1 MEWKRAYI
9 GLGANLRPRRGNCL
23 AAMKLLEETPG
34 IKIIA
39 KSRFYETEPVGV
51 ETARLFVNAV
61 AGIETYLPPRSLLEK
76 LLGIEY
82 ELGRD
87 RSKGP
92 DRTIDLDLLYY
103 EGAQTTDEDDLTLP
117 HPRAFERRFVLAP
130 WAEIAPDLNIT
141 PKGETV
147 AILLSRLPDGPSVRV
162 MDEEL
167 RP

>member
-9 GLGANLRPRRGNCL
+9 GLGANLGPRRRNCL
-23 AAMKLLEETPG
+23 AAIKLLEETPG

-61 AGIETYLPPRSLLEK
+61 AGIETYLPPHSLLER
-76 LLGIEY
+76 LLEIEH

-103 EGAQTTDEDDLTLP
+103 EGVQTDEDDLTLP

-130 WAEIAPDLNIT
+130 WAAIAPDLIIA
-141 PKGETV
+141 PKGGTV
-147 AILLSRLPDGPSVRV
+147 ALFLSLLPDGPLVRV
-162 MDEEL
+162 MDEER